1 MTQTHHYAGL
11 SEQEVAASRAQHGDN
26 VLTPPK
32 RQPLWKQYLEK
43 FADPIIII
51 LLVALLLSTGVAF
64 YEFYASEA
72 GVSAFFEP
80 AGILLAVLLATT
92 VGFIFEVSANKK
104 FEVLNQVND
113 DTAVKVIRNGS
124 IHEVSKRQVVVGDI
138 VVLGTG
144 EEVPADGELL
154 EAVSLQIN
162 ESTLTGEPVVKKST
176 DPNEF
181 DAQATY
187 LTNHVLKG
195 TSVVD
200 GHGVMRVLAVGDAT
214 EYGKVYEGAQIDLS
228 LIHI

>member
-1 MTQTHHYAGL
+1 MAQTQHYTGL
-11 SEQEVAASRAQHGDN
+11 SEQEVAASRAQYGEN

-32 RQPLWKQYLEK
+32 RTPLWKQYLEK
-43 FADPIIII
+43 FVDPIIII

-64 YEFYASEA
+64 YEYSTGASDA
-72 GVSAFFEP
+72 SSFFEP

-113 DTAVKVIRNGS
+113 DTAVKVIRAGN
-124 IHEVSKRQVVVGDI
+124 IHEVSKREVVVGDI
-138 VVLGTG
+138 VVLETG
-144 EEVPADGELL
+144 DEVPADGELL

-176 DPNEF
+176 DPSEF
-181 DAQATY
+181 EANATY
-187 LTNHVLKG
+187 PTNHVLKG

-200 GHGVMRVLAVGDAT
+200 GHGVMRVLAVGDA
-214 EYGKVYEGAQIDLS
+214 KVHRLTIR
-228 LIHI
+228 

>member
-1 MTQTHHYAGL
+1 MTQTHHYTGL

-64 YEFYASEA
+64 YEFYASGA

-124 IHEVSKRQVVVGDI
+124 INDKW
-138 VVLGTG
+138 
-144 EEVPADGELL
+144 
-154 EAVSLQIN
+154 
-162 ESTLTGEPVVKKST
+162 
-176 DPNEF
+176 
-181 DAQATY
+181 
-187 LTNHVLKG
+187 
-195 TSVVD
+195 
-200 GHGVMRVLAVGDAT
+200 
-214 EYGKVYEGAQIDLS
+214 
-228 LIHI
+228 